1 MAMKHCSK
9 CFEVLPEN
17 ESYFNKIKHGKNGL
31 FAECKGCRK
40 DHYENNK
47 EEKLKQRAQYYQE
60 NKKQIKE
67 KAKTYRA
74 GNQQRIKQK
83 RSEYYQENKT
93 EILRANKKWR
103 NKNKQKIKEYHK
115 NYYDKNKEEILNDAK
130 KYYEENRQRIKEYDA
145 KYRPKYYKE
154 NREYYRLR
162 GRKNREKNKEI
173 YKMYTQKYRAR
184 KNSLISNFTTDQWQQ
199 CLTHFNHQCAYCGS
213 TESLEQEHVIPVS
226 RGGHYTPDNIIPACR
241 SCNASK
247 NNKIMQD
254 WFTQHEI
261 YSVERMANILKYVQK
276 NKTEVNI

>member
-17 ESYFNKIKHGKNGL
+17 DMHFVKRKVNKSGL
-31 FAECKGCRK
+31 GAHCLGCEKSRK
-40 DHYENNK
+40 QKYLNNNK
-47 EEKLKQRAQYYQE
+47 EKNKSKKSKYYKDNKEEIKKKNKVNWHKNRDRYLARKKEYYEK
-60 NKKQIKE
+60 NKNEILSKNKVYRIMNDEIIKE
-67 KAKTYRA
+67 RRFIYRK
-74 GNQQRIKQK
+74 N
-83 RSEYYQENKT
+83 
-93 EILRANKKWR
+93 
-103 NKNKQKIKEYHK
+103 NKQKIAKANKIFYQ
-115 NYYDKNKEEILNDAK
+115 KNKDLIK
-130 KYYEENRQRIKEYDA
+130 KRVKNWVQDNPEKRRANNLIYVQRK
-145 KYRPKYYKE
+145 R
-154 NREYYRLR
+154 
-162 GRKNREKNKEI
+162 
-173 YKMYTQKYRAR
+173 
-184 KNSLISNFTTDQWQQ
+184 SLISNFSFYQWQQ

-254 WFTQHEI
+254 WFTQNEN